1 MLGRPVCV
9 APTGDR
15 CGEGPVWHDG
25 HASVYWTDINRFL
38 VHRFSPATQTVRSWF
53 FDEPVTAV
61 SLTTRDDQIAVV
73 LGSGVILWEPE
84 ANLRKSQIFKL
95 DTWPHVRLNDA
106 RADPRGSLWVG
117 SMRNNVL
124 SDGCATEAG
133 GLDGV
138 LYRVDPDGQVS
149 KHRTDIGIAN
159 TVAWSPDYRYFYF
172 GDSLANTVW
181 RFDYDLKTG
190 NITNE
195 IPFLRNFGR
204 GSPDGS
210 TVDTEGYLWNCRFH
224 GNCIV
229 RVAPDGD
236 IDEIIEMPVRN
247 VTSCTFGGADRA
259 TLFITTAA
267 ADSTAGER
275 LAGSLFALRTEVSG
289 QPENRFLI
297 HP

>member
-1 MLGRPVCV
+1 MLGTPVCV

-15 CGEGPVWHDG
+15 CGEGPVWHDA

-38 VHRFSPATQTVRSWF
+38 VHRYTPGTQVVRSWF
-53 FDEPVTAV
+53 FDEPVTAL
-61 SLTTRDDQIAVV
+61 SLTTRDDQLAVV

-84 ANLRKSQIFKL
+84 ADVRKNRIFKL
-95 DTWPHVRLNDA
+95 ETWPRVRLNDG
-106 RADPRGSLWVG
+106 RPDPRGSLWIG

-124 SDGCATEAG
+124 SDGSAVEAG

-149 KHRTDIGIAN
+149 KHRADIGISN
-159 TVAWSPDYRYFYF
+159 TVAWSPDYKYFYF

-195 IPFLRNFGR
+195 TPFLRNFAR

-210 TVDTEGYLWNCRFH
+210 TVDSEGYLWNCRFH
-224 GNCIV
+224 GSCIV
-229 RVAPDGD
+229 RVSSSGE
-236 IDEIIEMPVRN
+236 IDEVIEMPVRN
-247 VTSCTFGGADRA
+247 VTSCTFGGADLT

-267 ADSTAGER
+267 DDRGGER
-275 LAGSLFALRTEVSG
+275 LAGSLFALATEVRG
-289 QPENRFLI
+289 QPENRFCTC
-297 HP
+297 P

>member
-25 HASVYWTDINRFL
+25 HSSVYWPDINRFL
-38 VHRFSPATQTVRSWF
+38 VHQFSPATQTVRSWF
-53 FDEPVTAV
+53 FDEPVTAL
-61 SLTTRDDQIAVV
+61 SLTTRDDQLAVS
-73 LGSGVILWEPE
+73 LGSGVVLWEPE

-95 DTWPHVRLNDA
+95 DSWPRVRLNDG
-106 RADPRGSLWVG
+106 RVGPRGSLWIG
-117 SMRNNVL
+117 SMRNNVR
-124 SDGCATEAG
+124 SDGSAAEAG

-138 LYRVDPDGQVS
+138 LYRVDPDVQVS
-149 KHRTDIGIAN
+149 KHRADIGIAN

-195 IPFLRNFGR
+195 IPFLRNFGH

-236 IDEIIEMPVRN
+236 IDEIIETPVRN
-247 VTSCTFGGADRA
+247 VTSCTFGGADRT
-259 TLFITTAA
+259 TLFNYNG
-267 ADSTAGER
+267 SSRRLGRRTAGR
-275 LAGSLFALRTEVSG
+275 KFVCLKDRGSRAV
-289 QPENRFLI
+289 
-297 HP
+297 

>member
-1 MLGRPVCV
+1 
-9 APTGDR
+9 
-15 CGEGPVWHDG
+15 
-25 HASVYWTDINRFL
+25 
-38 VHRFSPATQTVRSWF
+38 
-53 FDEPVTAV
+53 
-61 SLTTRDDQIAVV
+61 
-73 LGSGVILWEPE
+73 
-84 ANLRKSQIFKL
+84 
-95 DTWPHVRLNDA
+95 
-106 RADPRGSLWVG
+106 
-117 SMRNNVL
+117 MRNNVL
-124 SDGCATEAG
+124 SDGSATEAG

-138 LYRVDPDGQVS
+138 LYRLDPDGQVS
-149 KHRTDIGIAN
+149 KHRADIGIAN

-172 GDSLANTVW
+172 GDSLADTVW

-210 TVDTEGYLWNCRFH
+210 TVDSEGYLWNCRFH

-247 VTSCTFGGADRA
+247 VTSCTFGGADRT

-275 LAGSLFALRTEVSG
+275 LAGSLFALRTKVPG

-297 HP
+297 TP